1 MSNIEMSVENVRTVE
16 ETVTARTSETLE
28 ERIYIVRV
36 NKMIVR
42 IVSLLI
48 LYLIF
53 FPECHIH
60 RCIGCI

>member
-1 MSNIEMSVENVRTVE
+1 MSNIKMSVENVRTVE
-16 ETVTARTSETLE
+16 ETVTARISETLE

-42 IVSLLI
+42 IFSLLI

-53 FPECHIH
+53 FP
-60 RCIGCI
+60 